1 MFLGATGPLV
11 AAFLVPDPLT
21 RQQVVATHAAF
32 MPWLPML
39 ALMIALGFMGTLVG
53 RALLDR
59 MPEHRFA
66 HTFKLAGLSLASVV
80 RLPGRQAHRGRLR
93 EASCGC
99 CSGRSANVIAS
110 PATAGSLGIDMT
122 FR

>member
-66 HTFKLAGLSLASVV
+66 LAFKLVLTALALKILLDGVAGLLA
-80 RLPGRQAHRGRLR
+80 
-93 EASCGC
+93 
-99 CSGRSANVIAS
+99 
-110 PATAGSLGIDMT
+110 
-122 FR
+122 